1 MPHQKSFATVNLGRR
16 RMLQGATALAAVSAL
31 PFSSQAFA
39 QQAGAIADFTTV
51 SQFLTGRSGLSTA
64 FAQALWAAFT
74 KTDAEFPTKISTLA
88 KFISDNHST
97 ASGLAAQLSAD
108 ASAKSIA
115 GLPQAI
121 LSGWYLGVVG
131 NGADAICVTYTEA
144 LANQNVADVL
154 RPPSYSFGAYGT
166 WAAKPV

>member
-1 MPHQKSFATVNLGRR
+1 MPHQKSFAAINLGRR

-31 PFSSQAFA
+31 PLSSQGFA
-39 QQAGAIADFTTV
+39 QQAGSVADFSTV
-51 SQFLTGRSGLSTA
+51 SQFLTGRSGLSTP

-74 KTDAEFPTKISTLA
+74 KTDPDFPNKISALA
-88 KFISDNHST
+88 KFISENHST
-97 ASGLAAQLSAD
+97 ASGLAPQLSAD
-108 ASAKSIA
+108 PSGKSIA
-115 GLPQAI
+115 ALPQAI

-144 LANQNVADVL
+144 LANQNVADIL
-154 RPPSYSFGAYGT
+154 SPPSYSFGAYGT